1 MTELEALR
9 IRRSV
14 RKYVDTPLRQED
26 MDAMQAKIDELNR
39 KGDLHFQLVINERKA
54 FRGFL
59 SYGKFSNVSNYIM
72 VVGRESDTLE
82 YRAGYYGEELVIYA
96 QSIGLS
102 TCFVGLTYKK
112 IDGAFKVGTDERVL
126 LCIALGYAAPG
137 DVRVHKLKRPVQVSN
152 IDEAAPEWFK
162 RGVETA
168 LLAPTAVNQQK
179 FYFEYI
185 APNKVRPRKGN
196 SLVGYTKID
205 LGIAMYNFEVGAG
218 KESFCW
224 VESPL

>member
-39 KGDLHFQLVINERKA
+39 KDDLHFQLVINERKA

>member
-1 MTELEALR
+1 MTKLEALR

-39 KGDLHFQLVINERKA
+39 KGDLHFQLVVNERKA
-54 FRGFL
+54 FRSFL

-72 VVGRESDTLE
+72 VVGRKSATLE

-137 DVRVHKLKRPVQVSN
+137 DVIVHKLKRPEQVSN
-152 IDEAAPEWFK
+152 ISEGTPEWFK
-162 RGVETA
+162 RGVEAA

-218 KESFCW
+218 NESFCW